1 MPKPIPFGFDG
12 GPYTS
17 PGFLLWRVSAAWQ
30 RSIRDA
36 LEPLGL
42 THAQFV
48 FVATLAWHQTQAGI
62 QDSVTQAQLAQT
74 IGMDVMT
81 ASQVARTLEGKGLL
95 ERRPKPGDA
104 RAMSMELTG
113 EGLEVARRALPLMN
127 AADAKFFK
135 SLEGTPDFIAELRRL
150 IGVT

>member
-1 MPKPIPFGFDG
+1 MSKSIAFGFDR
-12 GPYTS
+12 PYDS
-17 PGFLLWRVSAAWQ
+17 PGLLLWRVSAAWQ

-48 FVATLAWHQTQAGI
+48 FVAALAWQQTRDPSYG
-62 QDSVTQAQLAQT
+62 SGTQAQLAQT

-81 ASQVARTLEGKGLL
+81 ASQIARSLEKKTLLK
-95 ERRPKPGDA
+95 RSPKPSDG
-104 RAMSMELTG
+104 RAMSLALTDA
-113 EGLEVARRALPLMN
+113 GLEVARIGLPLVN
-127 AADAKFFK
+127 AADAKFFA
-135 SLEGTPDFIAELRRL
+135 SLNGTPAFVAELKRL

>member
-1 MPKPIPFGFDG
+1 MPKPIPFGFDD

-30 RSIRDA
+30 RSIRAA

-48 FVATLAWHQTQAGI
+48 FVATLAWHQTHARN

-81 ASQVARTLEGKGLL
+81 ASQVARTLQGKGLL
-95 ERRPKPGDA
+95 ERRPKPGDG
-104 RAMSMELTG
+104 RAMTLELTSA
-113 EGLEVARRALPLMN
+113 GLEVARRSLPLVN
-127 AADAKFFK
+127 AADATFFAL
-135 SLEGTPDFIAELRRL
+135 LEGTPEFVAELRRL

>member
-1 MPKPIPFGFDG
+1 MPKPISFGFDD
-12 GPYTS
+12 PYAS

-36 LEPLGL
+36 LKPLGL

-48 FVATLAWHQTQAGI
+48 FVAALAWQQTRNATHGS
-62 QDSVTQAQLAQT
+62 DTQAQFAQM

-81 ASQVARTLEGKGLL
+81 ASQIARTLEKKALL
-95 ERRPKPGDA
+95 GRRPKPGDG
-104 RAMSMELTG
+104 RAISLALT
-113 EGLEVARRALPLMN
+113 EAGLEVTRVALPLVN
-127 AADAKFFK
+127 AADARFFA
-135 SLEGTPDFIAELRRL
+135 SLNGTPEFIAELRRL